1 MTFSKRKNRIKL
13 GYLLKD
19 IKTLI
24 AGADWDAEIVKQKQ
38 MYLDGYYITPDVQ
51 ESVKQ
56 ANDMYDEAES
66 GNFGG
71 NKTYKRFTKFR

>member
-1 MTFSKRKNRIKL
+1 
-13 GYLLKD
+13 
-19 IKTLI
+19 
-24 AGADWDAEIVKQKQ
+24 

-71 NKTYKRFTKFR
+71 NQNMQEIYKSLDNKEKDAYLDKGRRMERWSS